1 MDIAALSMA
10 MSQNKIMSDV
20 GTAVLSKAIDTGEQM
35 GQSIVNMIDRSA
47 MEVSVNPAVG
57 SNFDMSV

>member
-35 GQSIVNMIDRSA
+35 GQSIVNMIDRS
-47 MEVSVNPAVG
+47 MELSVNPNVG
-57 SNFDMSV
+57 SNIDISV